1 MAREEFAFTSL
12 AWIMAYAKRWHADD
26 ADLGRFAQIFHF
38 QLCVFSVVTFLK
50 MSEKKRIVW
59 N

>member
-1 MAREEFAFTSL
+1 MAREEFTFASL

-38 QLCVFSVVTFLK
+38 QLCVFSVVKPPLK
-50 MSEKKRIVW
+50 MSEKKRIV
-59 N
+59 